1 MAWEPGL
8 GGEELGKEPFLHRA
22 GSGLPETQEELHA
35 FIPVVNSNYQESIPL
50 AP

>member
-1 MAWEPGL
+1 MAWESGVE
-8 GGEELGKEPFLHRA
+8 GEGLGKEPFLHRA

-35 FIPVVNSNYQESIPL
+35 FIPAVISNYQEAIPL